1 MCSEMCSL
9 PPTHCLLGSS
19 GPPGERSQMSISAF
33 PAVKYHPSVCFHG
46 QPPTREQ
53 HQWPSRCELPALGAQ
68 ASGQHKQLNCALFPP
83 LKSNHCFA
91 RWQFV
96 MLRNVLASCPHWP
109 ERSRGRWRTQ
119 SRSRQSR
126 CRTPS
131 LRFLRAYRR
140 DGYWGTTAWSPATP
154 RLLHSWGNQTQCA
167 SLIKSQHTREYEA
180 IGRKRSCDPTW
191 RGGSRPARS
200 SGSCCDD
207 LLPSRRSAQCFQ
219 TPEEDTRVSQDLRS
233 KTTVKVFTH
242 RERGEATQ
250 INDVNILL

>member
-19 GPPGERSQMSISAF
+19 GPPGGRSQMSISVF

-46 QPPTREQ
+46 QLPTREL
-53 HQWPSRCELPALGAQ
+53 HQWPSRCERPALGAL

-96 MLRNVLASCPHWP
+96 MLRNVLASRPHWP

-167 SLIKSQHTREYEA
+167 FFIKSQHTWVRGDREEEELQPHL
-180 IGRKRSCDPTW
+180 KRRVKACQKFWKLLWWFIAVSSLSSMFPNTW
-191 RGGSRPARS
+191 GGHQGQP
-200 SGSCCDD
+200 GSQKQNHC
-207 LLPSRRSAQCFQ
+207 
-219 TPEEDTRVSQDLRS
+219 
-233 KTTVKVFTH
+233 
-242 RERGEATQ
+242 
-250 INDVNILL
+250 